1 MSDCTHDCSTCGGG
15 CSFELVEGQKPRDI
29 LNELKEFVT
38 KSETDEEMIK
48 FFGNLADD
56 LEKELQKV

>member
-15 CSFELVEGQKPRDI
+15 CSFELEEGQKPRDI

-38 KSETDEEMIK
+38 KSETDEEVIG
-48 FFGNLADD
+48 FLGNLADE
-56 LEKELQKV
+56 LEKELQKA